1 MHQIS
6 FQMARVSFT
15 LLFLGISFIQV
26 LSIPGQLA
34 HIRRT
39 NGITSAFEVALTF
52 VIGMWLVCGQVGLIY
67 LWKIVGHMKESRFY
81 SKGSLELVRRFL
93 LTLKIAS
100 AIPILLF
107 IMLIPQAD
115 DPGFFV
121 LLGVVTLF
129 ILSLA
134 VTTSLLRDQIE
145 IKSRE

>member
-1 MHQIS
+1 
-6 FQMARVSFT
+6 
-15 LLFLGISFIQV
+15 
-26 LSIPGQLA
+26 
-34 HIRRT
+34 
-39 NGITSAFEVALTF
+39 
-52 VIGMWLVCGQVGLIY
+52 MWLLCGQVGLIY
-67 LWKIVGHMKESRFY
+67 LWKIVGRMKENRFY

-121 LLGVVTLF
+121 LLGVITLF
-129 ILSLA
+129 NLSLA

-145 IKSRE
+145 IKSKE

>member
-1 MHQIS
+1 
-6 FQMARVSFT
+6 
-15 LLFLGISFIQV
+15 
-26 LSIPGQLA
+26 
-34 HIRRT
+34 
-39 NGITSAFEVALTF
+39 
-52 VIGMWLVCGQVGLIY
+52 
-67 LWKIVGHMKESRFY
+67 MKENRFY
-81 SKGSLELVRRFL
+81 SEGSLELVRRFL

-121 LLGVVTLF
+121 LLGVITLF

-145 IKSRE
+145 IKSKE

>member
-1 MHQIS
+1 
-6 FQMARVSFT
+6 
-15 LLFLGISFIQV
+15 
-26 LSIPGQLA
+26 
-34 HIRRT
+34 
-39 NGITSAFEVALTF
+39 
-52 VIGMWLVCGQVGLIY
+52 MWLLCGQVGLIY
-67 LWKIVGHMKESRFY
+67 LWKIVGRMKENRFY
-81 SKGSLELVRRFL
+81 SEGSLELVRRFL

-121 LLGVVTLF
+121 LLGVITLF

-145 IKSRE
+145 IKSKE

>member
-1 MHQIS
+1 
-6 FQMARVSFT
+6 
-15 LLFLGISFIQV
+15 
-26 LSIPGQLA
+26 
-34 HIRRT
+34 
-39 NGITSAFEVALTF
+39 
-52 VIGMWLVCGQVGLIY
+52 MWLLCGQVGLIY
-67 LWKIVGHMKESRFY
+67 LWKIVGCMKESRFY

-145 IKSRE
+145 IKTKE